1 MQVPPKHPDEARRL
15 SALRDAAVLDTPAE
29 ERFDRI
35 TRLARYLLDVPIALV
50 SLVDEERQWFK
61 SAQGLEHRQTPRDV
75 AFCAH
80 AILSSE
86 PLVVEDAHAD
96 PRFADN
102 PLVVGAPGVR
112 FYAGQPLLS
121 AEGLPL
127 GTLCV
132 IDQAPRTLGPELQE
146 QLTLLARLAQA
157 ELAAGTL
164 TDTERQLLDEAAP
177 EDRAAFIDA
186 DTLAWSRPA
195 IERLLARQL
204 AHALADVPD
213 GSGVGVLWVGAP
225 SPEGPPRRELCDH
238 LRRFASEF
246 DSIGVDDESGFVC
259 VMPGLDAATLHARVA
274 SLREHLAAADFEHPV
289 NGTGVTLGGAI
300 GAITGGPLAAVQL
313 IEHARIAAT

>member
-15 SALRDAAVLDTPAE
+15 AALRDAAVLDTPAE

-35 TRLARYLLDVPIALV
+35 TRLARYLLNVPIALV

-61 SAQGLEHRQTPRDV
+61 SAHGLETRQTPRDV

-121 AEGLPL
+121 PEGLPL
-127 GTLCV
+127 GTICV
-132 IDQAPRTLGPELQE
+132 IDQRPRTFGPELRE
-146 QLTLLARLAQA
+146 QLTLLGRLAQA
-157 ELAAGTL
+157 ELSTGAL
-164 TDTERQLLDEAAP
+164 TDAERQLLDEAAP

-204 AHALADVPD
+204 AHTQSDASD
-213 GSGVGVLWVGAP
+213 GAGVGVIWVEAP
-225 SPEGPPRRELCDH
+225 APAVAPRRELCEY

-246 DSIGVDDESGFVC
+246 DSLGVDDDSGFVC
-259 VMPGLDAATLHARVA
+259 VMPGLDAATLHARIA
-274 SLREHLAAADFEHPV
+274 SLREHLATADFEHPV
-289 NGTGVTLGGAI
+289 D
-300 GAITGGPLAAVQL
+300 GP
-313 IEHARIAAT
+313 